1 MLKELV
7 QFKERKCKK
16 ETMARGY
23 YIHNAIT
30 EKEPLERWENE
41 GGRIGQS
48 LSPSDLLCQ
57 LEMRAG
63 RMRFE
68 L

>member
-23 YIHNAIT
+23 YMHDPIA

-41 GGRIGQS
+41 GGRLGWS
-48 LSPSDLLCQ
+48 VF
-57 LEMRAG
+57 AV
-63 RMRFE
+63 
-68 L
+68 